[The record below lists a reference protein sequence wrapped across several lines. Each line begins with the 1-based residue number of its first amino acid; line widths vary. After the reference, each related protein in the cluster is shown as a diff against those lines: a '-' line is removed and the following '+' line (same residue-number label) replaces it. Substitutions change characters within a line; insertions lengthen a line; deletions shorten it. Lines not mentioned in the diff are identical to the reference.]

1 MNKKSFIIL
10 SIIIIFIVL
19 ALGMS
24 LGILYSN
31 KDVIFS
37 SNKDIQNTDKVDV
50 KVSESNS
57 KNVEESMKS
66 VDENTS
72 KESTIK
78 DENTSKEDTTINENT
93 KEEVTYTEKDN
104 IVISEME
111 STLNSIDT
119 LNNDDNLSDKAK
131 ATFVSIVDFLF
142 YDGKIK
148 DVTFDELTTSG
159 KEKVLELASKIDE
172 KLEEK
177 APGYKDSI
185 SANTKEAYN
194 KASEVIKI
202 GANNINDFAKEK
214 LGDENYNLIIDA
226 KDELVKY
233 SKNAFSL
240 IKDSSSNLLTSAKD
254 KLTKWYQNFKN
265 N

>member
-10 SIIIIFIVL
+10 SIIIFFIVL
-19 ALGMS
+19 ALGIS

-31 KDVIFS
+31 KDAIFS

-57 KNVEESMKS
+57 KNVEESKKS

-78 DENTSKEDTTINENT
+78 EENTTIINDT
-93 KEEVTYTEKDN
+93 KEVTYTEKDN

-111 STLNSIDT
+111 TTLNSIDT
-119 LNNDDNLSDKAK
+119 LKVDDNLSDKAK
-131 ATFVSIVDFLF
+131 ATFVNIVDFLF

-148 DVTFDELTTSG
+148 DVTFDDLTISG

-194 KASEVIKI
+194 KASEVIKS

-214 LGDENYNLIIDA
+214 LGDENYNSIIDA

-233 SKNAFSL
+233 TKNALSL
-240 IKDSSSNLLTSAKD
+240 IKDSSSKILTSAKD

>member
-10 SIIIIFIVL
+10 GIVIFFIVL
-19 ALGMS
+19 ALGIS

-37 SNKDIQNTDKVDV
+37 SNKDVQNISKDDV
-50 KVSESNS
+50 KSEENNN
-57 KNVEESMKS
+57 KEVEEYIETKE
-66 VDENTS
+66 ENT
-72 KESTIK
+72 TI
-78 DENTSKEDTTINENT
+78 IENT

-104 IVISEME
+104 TVINEME
-111 STLNSIDT
+111 TTLNSIDT
-119 LNNDDNLSDKAK
+119 LSSSDNLSDKAK

-148 DVTFDELTTSG
+148 DVTFDELTTNG
-159 KEKVLELASKIDE
+159 KQKVLELASKIDE

-185 SANTKEAYN
+185 NANTKDAYN
-194 KASEVIKI
+194 KASEVIKSGASNI
-202 GANNINDFAKEK
+202 GDFAKEK
-214 LGDENYNLIIDA
+214 LGDENYNSIIDA

-240 IKDSSSNLLTSAKD
+240 IKNSSSKLITSAKD
-254 KLTKWYQNFKN
+254 KLNEWYQNFKN